1 MPCAAFPL
9 LRSVH
14 GRVVDSAENGLL
26 RKEAVGSLRPP
37 ATMMLFMKPG
47 TLLCSPASVP
57 PLPRGTWC
65 SARAAVQSIPGGCWQ
80 GSGPAPVE

>member
-1 MPCAAFPL
+1 MPCTAFPL

-14 GRVVDSAENGLL
+14 GRVVDSAGNGLL
-26 RKEAVGSLRPP
+26 RKEAVGSLHPP
-37 ATMMLFMKPG
+37 ATMMLFG
-47 TLLCSPASVP
+47 PASVP

-65 SARAAVQSIPGGCWQ
+65 SAQAAVPSIPGGCWQ